1 MTLRSIH
8 NPLFGQFSD
17 AELTQH
23 YIDARA
29 HRKALIERADNG
41 EDLDS
46 QIDDI
51 DSLLFR
57 IDDELC
63 ARNLDLPN

>member
-8 NPLFGQFSD
+8 SPLFGRFSD
-17 AELTQH
+17 SDLTQH
-23 YIDARA
+23 YIDALA

-51 DSLLFR
+51 DSMLFR